1 MSRFVDRIGRTWEA
15 SIRDVVLIV
24 ISILIAFVLQAWW
37 EGRAVSGA
45 YERQLVSTLTE
56 IEEARDELAHWS
68 ANRSRTERNTATLAA
83 LLASTADGMSVV
95 VADTV
100 VASLFSTVV
109 TELPTAQ
116 VDALLAGEFP
126 AMNANPLR
134 GELMAL
140 KAMIEDY
147 RDDEIV
153 ARDYVLNELGPYM
166 RQNFDV
172 AAAQVAWYDWLV
184 AGGAPEG
191 STEIEATPHLRNL
204 LAWKER
210 DTRLNSSQSAGLMEA
225 MERVAEQIRSELSE

>member
-1 MSRFVDRIGRTWEA
+1 MSRIVDRIGKSWEA
-15 SIRDVVLIV
+15 SIRDVILIV
-24 ISILIAFVLQAWW
+24 ISILIAFVLQTWW
-37 EGRAVSGA
+37 EGRAVSAA
-45 YERQLVSTLTE
+45 YERQLVSTLAE
-56 IEEARDELAHWS
+56 IEEARDELVHWS
-68 ANRSRTERNTATLAA
+68 AIRSRTERNTAALAA
-83 LLASTADGMSVV
+83 LLALTPAGTSVV
-95 VADTV
+95 VDDTV
-100 VASLFSTVV
+100 VASVFSTVV

-126 AMNANPLR
+126 GMSANPLR

-166 RQNFDV
+166 RRSFDV

-184 AGGAPEG
+184 AGGAPAG
-191 STEIEATPHLRNL
+191 STEIESTQHLRNL

-210 DTRLNSSQSAGLMEA
+210 DTHLNSSQSTSLLEV
-225 MERVAEQIRSELSE
+225 MERVAEQLRGELDQ